1 MPESNGALARQQQLA
16 DDIAR
21 GAHGEPHKDDS
32 ALARQQQLADDIA
45 RAGGPKL
52 ANPDDADSVGVT
64 MFDLPG
70 SNDLTITVL
79 LGREHLQRAPSQS
92 LVRIESRNDKRKYLG
107 VVTAGPFAEPDG
119 LRADSDILKAVA
131 THRGDYLPPFHGRVQ
146 VTILGEEVKGGE
158 LTPPRL
164 RPLPNSPVFVLKDDE
179 AAKVL
184 KCGGDVRLGL
194 AVGHEQVEVGAPAKA
209 KSVFPRHTAILGTTG
224 GGKST
229 TVSGLVSRARA
240 AGMAV
245 ILLDVEGEYTA
256 MHEPT
261 DHKGMQEGL
270 RARNLT
276 PEGVPVKDMTVYHLV
291 GRGTANPG
299 HPNRK
304 EFSLQFARLSPYA
317 VMEILDLS
325 DAQQERFLKAFDI
338 TKEMMR
344 DLNIFPTRDSGEQQR
359 MALENDEFERGYPRM
374 MLSLL
379 MDVVGACLARAEK
392 GPKEGRGK
400 GKGSDDEEEAPSAFE
415 PQTPALRDSEG
426 KGKLAKRLNAAN
438 PPGNAIS
445 WRAVLGRLARLN
457 RMKVFHNEGGKPPM
471 TYTNL
476 VRPGS
481 LSVIDLSDSGF
492 SELNNLVIAD
502 ILRGVQDVQD
512 DSYSAYESAKAKGDT
527 AAEPPRV
534 LIVVEEA
541 HEFLSE
547 ERIAR
552 TPVLF
557 EQVAKIA
564 KRGRKRWLGLCFVT
578 QLPSHLPKQVL
589 GLCNSFIL
597 HKLQDPQV
605 VTLLKRTVG
614 GVDEGLWDRLPN
626 LAPGQAVVSFPH
638 FARPLLVSI
647 DPSQAKLRMTD

>member
-1 MPESNGALARQQQLA
+1 MSEANGAPTAQQQLEA
-16 DDIAR
+16 EI
-21 GAHGEPHKDDS
+21 
-32 ALARQQQLADDIA
+32 Q

-52 ANPDDADSVGVT
+52 PHPDDAGSVGVT

-70 SNDLTITVL
+70 SSDLTVTVL
-79 LGREHLQRAPSQS
+79 LGREYLQKAPSQS
-92 LVRIESRNDKRKYLG
+92 LVRIKSRKDERNYLG

-146 VTILGEEVKGGE
+146 VTILGEELKDGE

-164 RPLPNSPVFVLKDDE
+164 RPLPNSPVFVLDDVE

-194 AVGHEQVEVGAPAKA
+194 AVGHQGVEVGAPAKA
-209 KSVFPRHTAILGTTG
+209 KAVFPRHTAILGTTG

-229 TVSGLVSRARA
+229 TVAGLVARARA

-245 ILLDVEGEYTA
+245 VVLDVEGEYTA
-256 MHEPT
+256 LHEPT
-261 DHKGMQEGL
+261 DHKPMLAGL
-270 RARNLT
+270 RDRGLK
-276 PEGVPVKDMTVYHLV
+276 PEGVPANAMTVYHLV
-291 GRGTANPG
+291 GRGTANPS
-299 HPNRK
+299 HPRRK

-325 DAQQERFLKAFDI
+325 DAQQERFLKAYDI
-338 TKEMMR
+338 AKSLLR
-344 DLNIFPTRDSGEQQR
+344 DLDIFPEKGKPDQERI
-359 MALENDEFERGYPRM
+359 ALEIDEFERGYPRIT
-374 MLSLL
+374 LPLL
-379 MDVVGACLARAEK
+379 IDIVRACAQRAEPKADKKRAKK
-392 GPKEGRGK
+392 G
-400 GKGSDDEEEAPSAFE
+400 DDEAEEAPAFE
-415 PQTPALRDSEG
+415 PWCRELKVTGALDH
-426 KGKLAKRLNAAN
+426 LNKRVHAAN
-438 PPGNAIS
+438 PPGSVVS
-445 WRAVLGRLARLN
+445 WHALHGRLSRLN
-457 RMKVFHNEGGKPPM
+457 RLKVFFDETKDG
-471 TYTNL
+471 
-476 VRPGS
+476 VRPLSYPDLIKPGA
-481 LSVIDLSDSGF
+481 LSVIDLSDTGF
-492 SELNNLVIAD
+492 GELNNLSIAD
-502 ILRGVQDVQD
+502 VLRGVQEAQD
-512 DSYSAYESAKAKGDT
+512 AACERAEQQKT
-527 AAEPPRV
+527 APTPV

-547 ERIAR
+547 ERVNK

-605 VTLLKRTVG
+605 VGLLKRTVG
-614 GVDEGLWDRLPN
+614 GVDDGLWDRLPN
-626 LAPGQAVVSFPH
+626 LAAGQAVVSFPH

-647 DPSQAKLRMTD
+647 DPSQAKLRLTE